1 MTVSSKKGEL
11 MIYGVCIVASV
22 FLLFSIKDLP
32 STARNFPQFSMIAL
46 IVVAGFGVVKTL
58 LHGKVDGGEK
68 LDGSGIRKFVYT
80 LLMSVIFVMSIKYL
94 GFYLAAF
101 IYLTCLMYLLNI
113 RKIKV
118 VLLTNVVFLVCI
130 YFVFSVFLNVPIDKG
145 LFL

>member
-1 MTVSSKKGEL
+1 

-32 STARNFPQFSMIAL
+32 PTARNFPQFSMIAL
-46 IVVAGFGVVKTL
+46 IAVAGFGFVKTL

-68 LDGSGIRKFVYT
+68 LDGSGIKKFVYT